1 MSETKKKTPSPKVI
15 ASYVLREVLTNV
27 KNFTA
32 EEMQSLVASRVSEE
46 KRDKVFDQVEK
57 ITLKFRQRLEGTISK
72 FDGTAKPKKKDK
84 KLTDARV
91 DAAKDKL
98 GKKKKKK
105 KNRD

>member
-1 MSETKKKTPSPKVI
+1 MI

-32 EEMQSLVASRVSEE
+32 EEMGTLVDSRVSDD
-46 KRDKVFDQVEK
+46 KRDKVMDQVEK

-72 FDGTAKPKKKDK
+72 FDGTAKPKKSK
-84 KLTDARV
+84 KLDDDRV
-91 DAAKDKL
+91 DKAKDKL
-98 GKKKKKK
+98 GGKKKKK